1 MQGEVSEVNVWDRV
15 LSSAEMEDLASC
27 RKYLT
32 GNVVDWET
40 SLTEVNGLLIQERNR
55 SELCSYTELT
65 HISFPTKKNFEDTI
79 TFCHKIGGEIAASSE
94 ERELLKMAEA
104 YSASTVF
111 QKQHSHRFY
120 TGFRKLP
127 EEKDWVS
134 LDGNI
139 IWNNWEPSFPQNK
152 AKSSASNCAV
162 SRKWNNW
169 KFVDSTCTG
178 KSKL

>member
-1 MQGEVSEVNVWDRV
+1 MHDIGIVLNNVSCWFIRDNQLPLVFCFSDIQWFSE
-15 LSSAEMEDLASC
+15 SDL
-27 RKYLT
+27 
-32 GNVVDWET
+32 
-40 SLTEVNGLLIQERNR
+40 
-55 SELCSYTELT
+55 
-65 HISFPTKKNFEDTI
+65 HFISFPTKKNFEDTI
-79 TFCHKIGGEIAASSE
+79 TFCRKIGGEIAASSE

-104 YSASTVF
+104 YGASTVF

-127 EEKDWVS
+127 DEEDWLS
-134 LDGNI
+134 LDGNL

-152 AKSSASNCAV
+152 AKSSPVNCAV

-178 KSKL
+178 RID